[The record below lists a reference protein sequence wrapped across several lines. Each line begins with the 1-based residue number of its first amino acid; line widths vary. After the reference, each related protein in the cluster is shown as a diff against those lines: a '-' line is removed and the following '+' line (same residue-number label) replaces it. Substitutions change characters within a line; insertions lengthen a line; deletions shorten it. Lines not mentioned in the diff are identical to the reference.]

1 MNDFSN
7 DISAASS
14 SAWRK
19 AIITR
24 NRQMEAMLDE
34 ARQVASSDTS
44 VLIRGKTGT
53 GKELLARAIHNASL
67 RAGGP
72 FVAINFAAIPEALLE
87 SELFG
92 HCKGAFTGAS
102 NNYKGL
108 FQAAD
113 KGTLFL
119 DEIGEMSTSFQIKL
133 LRALQER
140 QVRPVGMTAMIPVD
154 VRIISATHIDLE
166 GAIVNG
172 LFRED
177 LYYRMN
183 VVTLELP
190 ALAQRRDDIPLLAKH
205 FLTRF
210 TAGSDMKRRQFSAE
224 ALVLLSTAS
233 WPGNIR
239 QLCSVVEQIAA
250 LSTDSVLSVQQVRRA
265 LSIGIADIMKLNA
278 AKHVFEYEYIER
290 MMSIVSGN
298 VSHAARLAGR
308 NRTEFYKLLN
318 KHGLSPALYKT
329 A

>member
-1 MNDFSN
+1 
-7 DISAASS
+7 
-14 SAWRK
+14 
-19 AIITR
+19 
-24 NRQMEAMLDE
+24 
-34 ARQVASSDTS
+34 
-44 VLIRGKTGT
+44 
-53 GKELLARAIHNASL
+53 
-67 RAGGP
+67 
-72 FVAINFAAIPEALLE
+72 
-87 SELFG
+87 
-92 HCKGAFTGAS
+92 
-102 NNYKGL
+102 
-108 FQAAD
+108 
-113 KGTLFL
+113 
-119 DEIGEMSTSFQIKL
+119 MSTSFQIKL

-140 QVRPVGMTAMIPVD
+140 QVRPVGMTAMIPID

-190 ALAQRRDDIPLLAKH
+190 SLAQRRDDIPLLAKH
-205 FLTRF
+205 FLTQF
-210 TAGSDMKRRQFSAE
+210 TAGSDMKRSQFSAE

-239 QLCSVVEQIAA
+239 QLCNVVEQVVA
-250 LSTDSVLSVQQVRRA
+250 LSTDSVLSVQHVRRA
-265 LSIGIADIMKLNA
+265 LSIGIADIMELNA